1 MNKHILIVL
10 KQRVGVKKHFTGSGW
25 LTEKAA
31 TMFSSENNPVNLSS
45 ASHKGY
51 WLWNILL
58 IALARKK
65 YPK

>member
-1 MNKHILIVL
+1 MVNIDSVKTES
-10 KQRVGVKKHFTGSGW
+10 RCKKHFTGSGW

-31 TMFSSENNPVNLSS
+31 TVFSSENNPVNLSS

-58 IALARKK
+58 ITLARKK
-65 YPK
+65 N